1 MIKDIYSND
10 KMLNNYESILKY
22 LTFQKININNELF
35 SEIYQ
40 LTKDTNTN
48 TNSNIK
54 YNDIIRQINLFKD
67 LNLDNETDYL
77 YYILI
82 LESLPNFMIRN
93 LFRLYSCNYILLY
106 NNDTK
111 NPDKKEKNKILKNI
125 TFKPLKYKLSDIIK
139 SNNPKDILLQ
149 TLEQLSDNNNN
160 IMFFI
165 YCMNLFFT

>member
-10 KMLNNYESILKY
+10 KILNNYESILKY
-22 LTFQKININNELF
+22 LTFQKINIDNELF
-35 SEIYQ
+35 GEIYQ
-40 LTKDTNTN
+40 LSKDRN
-48 TNSNIK
+48 TNSNTK
-54 YNDIIRQINLFKD
+54 YNDIIREIKLFKE
-67 LNLDNETDYL
+67 LQLDNDTDYL

-93 LFRLYSCNYILLY
+93 LFRLFSCNYILLY
-106 NNDTK
+106 NNDKK
-111 NPDKKEKNKILKNI
+111 NPGIKEKNKILKNI
-125 TFKPLKYKLSDIIK
+125 TFKPLKYKLLDIIK

-149 TLEQLSDNNNN
+149 SLEQLSDNNNN

>member
-22 LTFQKININNELF
+22 LTFQKINVNNDLF

-93 LFRLYSCNYILLY
+93 LFRLFSCNYILLY

-111 NPDKKEKNKILKNI
+111 NPDKLEK
-125 TFKPLKYKLSDIIK
+125 II
-139 SNNPKDILLQ
+139 
-149 TLEQLSDNNNN
+149 
-160 IMFFI
+160 
-165 YCMNLFFT
+165 Y